1 MKMKES
7 LLDNFVKRGTWR
19 IRTAVCGFADRC
31 LTSRPKYLVLVCKDR
46 TFFLHSKAFSRKMT
60 DSYLLRT
67 NSLHPLFLRN
77 VTK

>member
-1 MKMKES
+1 
-7 LLDNFVKRGTWR
+7 
-19 IRTAVCGFADRC
+19 
-31 LTSRPKYLVLVCKDR
+31 LVCKDR